1 MSSQVFLWMN
11 LIIAVFFVWL
21 FFALRKNR
29 SRPSRL
35 NLKNSW
41 KGFGL
46 SKVTPG
52 SPRAR
57 TNQGYQPKA
66 KSSVDPINIR
76 ELNVV
81 FMYNGHDWDAF
92 QVLGIPAGSSV
103 DSAEQAFIKEAAK
116 ANTETRQF
124 LETALNAIKNKK

>member
-1 MSSQVFLWMN
+1 M
-11 LIIAVFFVWL
+11 
-21 FFALRKNR
+21 LRKNK

-46 SKVTPG
+46 SNVTPNSPQ
-52 SPRAR
+52 SPR
-57 TNQGYQPKA
+57 TGGYQPKTR
-66 KSSVDPINIR
+66 STIDPINVR

-81 FMYNGHDWDAF
+81 FMYNGHDWEAF

-103 DSAEQAFIKEAAK
+103 EAAEIAFIKEAAK
-116 ANTETRQF
+116 SNAETREF
-124 LETALNAIKNKK
+124 LETALQAIRNKK